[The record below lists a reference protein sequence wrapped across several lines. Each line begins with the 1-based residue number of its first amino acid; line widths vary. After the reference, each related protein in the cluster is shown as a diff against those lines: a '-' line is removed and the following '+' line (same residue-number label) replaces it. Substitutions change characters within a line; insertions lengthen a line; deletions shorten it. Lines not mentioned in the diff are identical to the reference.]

1 MDSGFETQ
9 LAPALL
15 AWWSLHGRRDLPWQQ
30 NPSPYRVWVSEIM
43 LQQTQVATVA
53 RYYDTFMAAFPDVQA
68 LADAPA
74 DEVLHRWSGLGYY
87 ARARNLHRAAQLVRD
102 QYGGIVPADFAALVA
117 LPGIGRST
125 AGAILALASGQRHA
139 ILDGNVKRVL
149 ARVFRVEGLPGES
162 AVQRELWTLAER
174 CTPTQYVAQ
183 YTQAIMDLGASVCAR
198 RKPACQLCPLRD
210 GCLAYAAGLT
220 EQLPARK
227 LAKARPLRSCVLL
240 LCTRADDGTVLL
252 ERRTETGIWGGL
264 WSLPEISS
272 IDTAGEWC
280 SLQLGVAPEDLQVRP
295 VLRHGFTHFDLDIT
309 PVECRLACVPLRAME
324 SDRWL
329 WYNKTAPAKVGLAAP
344 VTRLIESLPVGAP
357 SGAI

>member
-1 MDSGFETQ
+1 MHSGFETQ
-9 LAPALL
+9 LAPLLL
-15 AWWSLHGRRDLPWQQ
+15 AWWDRHGRHDLPWQQ
-30 NPSPYRVWVSEIM
+30 DPAPYRVWVSEIM

-53 RYYDTFMAAFPDVQA
+53 RYYDIFMAAFPDVQA

-102 QYGGIVPADFAALVA
+102 QHDGVVPADFDALSA

-125 AGAILALASGQRHA
+125 AGAILALSAGQRHA

-149 ARVFRVEGLPGES
+149 ARVFRIEGLPSET
-162 AVQRELWTLAER
+162 AVQRELWALAER
-174 CTPTQYVAQ
+174 CTPTPRVAH

-198 RKPACQLCPLRD
+198 RKPACEQCPLRE
-210 GCLAYAAGLT
+210 GCLALAVGLT
-220 EQLPARK
+220 RQLPARK
-227 LAKARPLRSCVLL
+227 AAKARPLRNCVLL
-240 LCTRADDGTVLL
+240 LCARADGAVLL
-252 ERRTETGIWGGL
+252 ERRADTGIWGGL
-264 WSLPEISS
+264 WGLPEISS
-272 IDTAGEWC
+272 VDAAGEWC
-280 SLQLGVAPEDLQVRP
+280 SAQFGAAPDEMHVRN

-309 PVECRLACVPLRAME
+309 PVECRLARVPLRAME

-344 VTRLIESLPVGAP
+344 VMKLLNALP
-357 SGAI
+357 